1 MLSSEKVLSLYFQSV
16 KTLPK
21 YVGQFQRL
29 AVSTWNVR
37 NCRVRGALEIEMST
51 IAIIDDQLTS
61 RQVLKQLAASI
72 EGSINVVDF
81 ANPVEAL
88 DWCGENSPD
97 LVLVDYK
104 MPEMNGVEFIK
115 HFRADAASAHIPVIM
130 VTSIED
136 KNVRYEALEAG
147 ATDFLTKPVD
157 HHECRARCR
166 NMLTQ
171 YNQYKIIS
179 DRSRWLER
187 RVAEATSE
195 IRLRE
200 RETLLRLARA
210 GEYRDEDTGNHVIR
224 MAKYSRLIAEE
235 LGFSKDEAEVI
246 EMAAPMHDIGKIGIR
261 DEILLKPGKLTPE
274 EFEIMKTH
282 TLIGHEI
289 LKDSPSM
296 FLQMGSVIALSH
308 HEKFDGTGYPYGKK
322 GEEIPIEARIVAVAD
337 VYDAL
342 VSERPYKHAWS
353 VETALEYME
362 RQKGKHFDPV
372 VLEAFIAQFDAV
384 AKIHGMLPD
393 AVAS

>member
-1 MLSSEKVLSLYFQSV
+1 
-16 KTLPK
+16 
-21 YVGQFQRL
+21 
-29 AVSTWNVR
+29 
-37 NCRVRGALEIEMST
+37 MSR
-51 IAIIDDQLTS
+51 IQIIDDQLTS
-61 RQVLKQLAASI
+61 RQILKQLTSTLEDNTEI
-72 EGSINVVDF
+72 HDF
-81 ANPVEAL
+81 ANPLEAL
-88 DWCGENSPD
+88 AWSGHNNPD

-104 MPEMNGVEFIK
+104 MPEMNGIEFIK
-115 HFRADAASAHIPVIM
+115 QFRANPVLNHVPVIM
-130 VTSIED
+130 ITSIED
-136 KNVRYEALEAG
+136 RNVRYEALEAG

-166 NMLTQ
+166 NMLIQ

-235 LGFSKDEAEVI
+235 LGFSPEDAEVI

-261 DEILLKPGKLTPE
+261 DEILLKPGKLTPA

-282 TLIGHEI
+282 TIIGHEI
-289 LKDSPSM
+289 LKDSPSK

-308 HEKFDGTGYPYGKK
+308 HEKYDGTGYPHGLK
-322 GEEIPIEARIVAVAD
+322 GEAIPIAARIVAVAD

-342 VSERPYKHAWS
+342 TSERPYKHSWTM
-353 VETALEYME
+353 ETAMEYME
-362 RQKGKHFDPV
+362 SHRGKHFDPA
-372 VLEAFIAQFDAV
+372 VLDAFKAQFDGV
-384 AKIHGMLPD
+384 TRIYGMLPD
-393 AVAS
+393 LPTTHCG

>member
-1 MLSSEKVLSLYFQSV
+1 
-16 KTLPK
+16 
-21 YVGQFQRL
+21 
-29 AVSTWNVR
+29 
-37 NCRVRGALEIEMST
+37 MST
-51 IAIIDDQLTS
+51 ILIIDDQLTS
-61 RQVLKQLAASI
+61 RQILKQLASSI
-72 EGSINVVDF
+72 EENISAIDF

-88 DWCGENSPD
+88 RWTNDHAPD

-104 MPEMNGVEFIK
+104 MPEMNGIEFINQ
-115 HFRADAASAHIPVIM
+115 FRSNPASSHVPVIM

-166 NMLTQ
+166 NMITS

-235 LGFSKDEAEVI
+235 LGFSNDEAEVI

-261 DEILLKPGKLTPE
+261 DEILLKPGKLTVE

-282 TLIGHEI
+282 TVIGHEI
-289 LKDSPSM
+289 LKDSPSK
-296 FLQMGSVIALSH
+296 FLQMGSIIALCH
-308 HEKFDGTGYPYGKK
+308 HEKFDGTGYPYGNS
-322 GEEIPIEARIVAVAD
+322 GENIPIEARIVAVAD

-342 VSERPYKHAWS
+342 VSERPYKNAWS

-362 RQKGKHFDPV
+362 SHRGKHFDPV
-372 VLEAFIAQFDAV
+372 VLDAFKAQFDSV
-384 AKIHGMLPD
+384 AKIQGMLPD
-393 AVAS
+393 SAFASTCI